1 MFVCTLL
8 NFHQGMLA
16 AMAKV
21 VMAKVVMAKVVMAKA
36 VVVKEVAVVGA
47 AAAVVALVRGNTV
60 CSF

>member
-16 AMAKV
+16 A
-21 VMAKVVMAKVVMAKA
+21 MAKVVMAKVVMAKA